1 MTTSTRTLAFLAVAL
16 AGLPLLARADHVAD
30 DDEVGSMKARILK
43 NPPTA
48 ETLAAQP
55 YPGAKLDIECS
66 ASQSAENGG
75 DPMVYCL
82 YTKDPLDKVNAHL
95 AGPGKPGPGVWATA
109 DTADVANAQHYV
121 IVSDV
126 SEIRYFVN
134 AKKKAEAQQAA
145 ASPAPA
151 VATAAPAQS
160 EPAAGTSAAAG
171 DGAPPAS
178 PETEK
183 KKKKKHKDGADAA
196 SEAADAVNSLKGLF
210 GH

>member
-1 MTTSTRTLAFLAVAL
+1 MTISTRTLASLAVAL
-16 AGLPLLARADHVAD
+16 ACLPWLARADHVAD

-134 AKKKAEAQQAA
+134 EKKKAEAKKAA
-145 ASPAPA
+145 ADPAPA
-151 VATAAPAQS
+151 LAPAGPTETAAPAT
-160 EPAAGTSAAAG
+160 ATAAAT
-171 DGAPPAS
+171 DSTAPAVPV
-178 PETEK
+178 TEK
-183 KKKKKHKDGADAA
+183 KKKKKHQDGADAA
-196 SEAADAVNSLKGLF
+196 SDAADAVNTLKGLF

>member
-1 MTTSTRTLAFLAVAL
+1 MTFSTRTRASLAVAL
-16 AGLPLLARADHVAD
+16 ACLPWLACADHVAD
-30 DDEVGSMKARILK
+30 DDEIGSMRTRILK

-66 ASQSAENGG
+66 ANQSAENGG
-75 DPMVYCL
+75 EPMVYCL
-82 YTKDPLDKVNAHL
+82 YTKDALDKVKAHL

-109 DTADVANAQHYV
+109 DTADVANAQNYV

-134 AKKKAEAQQAA
+134 AKKKAEAQMAA
-145 ASPAPA
+145 ANPAPPVAPAAPTEAAAPATATAAATDGAAPA
-151 VATAAPAQS
+151 V
-160 EPAAGTSAAAG
+160 
-171 DGAPPAS
+171 

-196 SEAADAVNSLKGLF
+196 SEAADAVNTLKGLF